1 MFWGRKIV
9 TKIQTFQ
16 EFLTSQSVQIPVLTF
31 VFNLV
36 LAAALAYLLG
46 KVYVRYG
53 TSLSNRKLFS
63 RNFLL
68 MTMVTMLIISIV
80 KSSLAL
86 SLGLVGALSIVRF
99 RAAIKEPEELMY
111 LFFAIAIGLGLG
123 ADQTAITLIAFV
135 VITAILVLHKRAT
148 GPSNDNQNL
157 HLTMTASRDSDVE
170 LDGLIDL
177 MKEDC
182 SAVVLRRFDEDSQQ
196 LEASFIVEFDNYEG
210 LSSLKNRLQKLD
222 SGMRISFLDNKGIF

>member
-1 MFWGRKIV
+1 
-9 TKIQTFQ
+9 
-16 EFLTSQSVQIPVLTF
+16 

-177 MKEDC
+177 MKKDC

-196 LEASFIVEFDNYEG
+196 LEASFLVEFDNYKG
-210 LSSLKNRLQKLD
+210 LSRLKNRLQKLD

>member
-1 MFWGRKIV
+1 MN
-9 TKIQTFQ
+9 KIQTFQ

-222 SGMRISFLDNKGIF
+222 SGMRISFLDNKGIW

>member
-1 MFWGRKIV
+1 MN
-9 TKIQTFQ
+9 KIQTFQ
-16 EFLTSQSVQIPVLTF
+16 EFLTSQSVQVPVLTF

-210 LSSLKNRLQKLD
+210 LSSPKNRLQKLD